1 VNKRNVEL
9 ARKIVNRDLRKDNF
23 VLREK
28 LTFVVQSNQKNY
40 EILQKFNDVGD
51 RILKCA
57 DLRSLVLETSEMIR
71 KEFAISAV
79 TFCLDRRFE
88 KYLGKQK
95 VENGELND
103 ALFER
108 LFYMD
113 REKLA
118 EMRGASGL
126 PILRGDLEHGSVD
139 HFGFRLFRRVKS
151 EAIVPLFHLGDNI
164 GTLNLGCNTPSRY
177 RSGTPVDFLTQM
189 AKILSL
195 TISIH
200 ELKSQLNDHVKNV
213 N

>member
-9 ARKIVNRDLRKDNF
+9 ARNIVNRDLRKDNF

-28 LTFVVQSNQKNY
+28 LTFVVQSNQKNF

-51 RILKCA
+51 RIINCA
-57 DLRSLVLETSEMIR
+57 DLRSLILETSEVIK

-88 KYLGKQK
+88 QYLGKQK
-95 VENGELND
+95 VENGEIND

-113 REKLA
+113 GKKVA
-118 EMRGASGL
+118 EIRNTAKG

-139 HFGFRLFRRVKS
+139 HFGFRLFRRVRS
-151 EAIVPLFHLGDNI
+151 EAIAPLFYLDNNI

-177 RSGTPVDFLTQM
+177 RSGTPVDFLTQL

-195 TISIH
+195 SIAVL
-200 ELKSQLNDHVKNV
+200 ELRKMLADQAGSV